1 MEEEINALRKNNTW
15 EKCIIPSD
23 KKAVG
28 CKWVFTILN
37 VMLMVQLKDIRPD
50 LQQRGTHRPMGLIT
64 LRLFLL
70 LLNFDTIR
78 ILFLI
83 AANLDW
89 PLHQFDVKNAF
100 LHGEIEEEIYMEL
113 LPDSLTNLRRGK
125 GVNLRRPYMD
135 QINLVFLKLNRVSF
149 IVIIKLQLGFRRTRF
164 KMIVKNMQ
172 KQIAT
177 S

>member
-1 MEEEINALRKNNTW
+1 
-15 EKCIIPSD
+15 
-23 KKAVG
+23 
-28 CKWVFTILN
+28 
-37 VMLMVQLKDIRPD
+37 
-50 LQQRGTHRPMGLIT
+50 MGLIT

-113 LPDSLTNLRRGK
+113 LPNSLTNLRRGK

-135 QINLVFLKLNRVSF
+135 
-149 IVIIKLQLGFRRTRF
+149 
-164 KMIVKNMQ
+164 
-172 KQIAT
+172 
-177 S
+177 